1 MLVKDYM
8 TTDVTSLQDSDTL
21 LDAAMVFVRSS
32 FRHIPVLRD
41 KKLVGI
47 ITERDV
53 KQFAPSL
60 LSRTSAEEYNQIMET
75 TPISRVMTREPMT
88 LTPQQP
94 IFEAATLLH
103 TKRVGC
109 LPVVDHDELVGIVT
123 TTDLVG
129 LLIQIMREKGLGGAQ
144 PLAAS

>member
-1 MLVKDYM
+1 MLVKDFM
-8 TTDVTSLQDSDTL
+8 TSEVTSLQETDTL
-21 LDAAMVFVRSS
+21 LDAAMIFVRSS
-32 FRHIPVLRD
+32 FRHVPVLRD

-88 LTPQQP
+88 LKPEQP
-94 IFEAATLLH
+94 VFEAAKILH

-109 LPVVDHDELVGIVT
+109 LPVVENGELAGILT
-123 TTDLVG
+123 TTDLLG
-129 LLIQIMREKGLGGAQ
+129 LLIQIMQEKGRGNEPA
-144 PLAAS
+144 

>member
-1 MLVKDYM
+1 MLVRDFM
-8 TTDVTSLQDSDTL
+8 TSEVTSLQETDNL

-32 FRHIPVLRD
+32 FRHLPVLREN
-41 KKLVGI
+41 KLVGI

-60 LSRTSAEEYNQIMET
+60 LSRTTAEEYNQIMET
-75 TPISRVMTREPMT
+75 TPISRVMTKNPVT
-88 LTPQQP
+88 LRPDQP

-103 TKRVGC
+103 SKRIGC
-109 LPVVDHDELVGIVT
+109 MPVVENGELVGIIT

-129 LLIQIMREKGLGGAQ
+129 LLIRIMEEKGLAGAE
-144 PLAAS
+144 PSAAS

>member
-1 MLVKDYM
+1 MLVKDFM
-8 TTDVTSLQDSDTL
+8 TSEVTSLQETDTL
-21 LDAAMVFVRSS
+21 LDAAMIFVRSS
-32 FRHIPVLRD
+32 FRHVPVLRD

-75 TPISRVMTREPMT
+75 TPISRVMTRDPIT
-88 LTPQQP
+88 LKPEQP
-94 IFEAATLLH
+94 VFEAATILH

-109 LPVVDHDELVGIVT
+109 LPVVENGELAGILT
-123 TTDLVG
+123 TTDLLG
-129 LLIQIMREKGLGGAQ
+129 LLIKIMQEKGQGSEPA
-144 PLAAS
+144 

>member
-1 MLVKDYM
+1 MLVKDFM
-8 TTDVTSLQDSDTL
+8 TSEVTALQDTDTL

-41 KKLVGI
+41 NRLVGI

-60 LSRTSAEEYNQIMET
+60 LSGTSADEYNQVMET

-88 LTPQQP
+88 LRPDQP
-94 IFEAATLLH
+94 MFEAATLLH
-103 TKRVGC
+103 SKRFGC
-109 LPVVDHDELVGIVT
+109 LPVVDKDELVGIIT

-129 LLIQIMREKGLGGAQ
+129 LLIQIMQEKGLGGAR
-144 PLAAS
+144 PSAAS

>member
-1 MLVKDYM
+1 MHVRDFM
-8 TTDVTSLQDSDTL
+8 TSEVTSLQETDTL

-32 FRHIPVLRD
+32 FRHLPVLRD
-41 KKLVGI
+41 RKVVGI

-75 TPISRVMTREPMT
+75 TPISRVMTRDPMT
-88 LTPQQP
+88 LKPDQP

-103 TKRVGC
+103 IKRVGC
-109 LPVVDHDELVGIVT
+109 LPVVENGELVGIIT
-123 TTDLVG
+123 TTDLLG
-129 LLIQIMREKGLGGAQ
+129 LLIRIMEEKGLGGAK
-144 PLAAS
+144 PSAAS